1 MKLSEKARSISPSL
15 TLDITANANKMRSL
29 GIDVIGFGAG
39 EPDFD
44 TPDYIKKAAI
54 EAIEK
59 GYTKYTPTSGIIE
72 LKEAI
77 VSKLKNDNNLSYE
90 TSQIVVSNGAKQSIY
105 NTLCAI
111 LNPGDEVLIPS
122 PYWLSYPEMV
132 KLANGV
138 PIFVETDERNNFKV
152 TVEQLEEAISDR
164 TKAIIINSPNNP
176 TGAVYNET
184 ELKNIADL
192 AVKHNIFIIS
202 DEIYEKLI
210 YDGRHI
216 SIASFND
223 EIKNLTIIINGM
235 SKAYSMTGWR
245 IGYSASNKEIAN
257 LISNIQSHMTSN
269 PNTIAQYASVKA
281 LSTGYDIIE
290 NMVNEFKKRRD
301 YIVERINK
309 INGLTCIKP
318 QGAFYVIVNIS
329 KYIGMNISGKII
341 NGSVDFANFV
351 LEKAKVAVIPCLPFG
366 NDNYIRLSYATS
378 IKNIEEGLN
387 RIENLL
393 KNI

>member
-29 GIDVIGFGAG
+29 GIHVIGFGAG

>member
-269 PNTIAQYASVKA
+269 PNTIAQYASVRA
-281 LSTGYDIIE
+281 LSTGNDIIE
-290 NMVNEFKKRRD
+290 NMVNEFKQRRD

-309 INGLTCIKP
+309 IDGLTCLKP

-329 KYIGMNISGKII
+329 KYIGMNISGKKI
-341 NGSVDFANFV
+341 NGSIDFANFV

>member
-15 TLDITANANKMRSL
+15 TLDITAKANKMRTL

-54 EAIEK
+54 EAIKK

-77 VSKLKNDNNLSYE
+77 VSKLKKDNNLSYE

-138 PIFVETDERNNFKV
+138 PIFVATDECNNFKV
-152 TVEQLEEAISDR
+152 TVEQLEKAISDR

-184 ELKNIADL
+184 ELKNIAAL
-192 AVKHNIFIIS
+192 AVKRNIFIIS

-210 YDGRHI
+210 YDGGHI

-245 IGYSASNKEIAN
+245 IGYSASNKEIAS

-281 LSTGYDIIE
+281 LSTGNDIIK

-329 KYIGMNISGKII
+329 KYIGMNISGKKI
-341 NGSVDFANFV
+341 NGSIDFANFV

>member
-318 QGAFYVIVNIS
+318 QGAFYVIVNIG

>member
-15 TLDITANANKMRSL
+15 TLDITAKASKMRSL

-245 IGYSASNKEIAN
+245 IGYSASNKEIAS

-281 LSTGYDIIE
+281 LSTGNDIIE

-309 INGLTCIKP
+309 VNGLTCIKP

-329 KYIGMNISGKII
+329 KYIGMNISGEKI
-341 NGSVDFANFV
+341 NGSIDFANFV

-378 IKNIEEGLN
+378 IQNIEEGLN

>member
-29 GIDVIGFGAG
+29 GIHVIGFGAG

-245 IGYSASNKEIAN
+245 IGYSASNKEIAS
-257 LISNIQSHMTSN
+257 LISNIQSHITSN

-281 LSTGYDIIE
+281 LSTGNDIIE

-301 YIVERINK
+301 YMVERINK

>member
-1 MKLSEKARSISPSL
+1 
-15 TLDITANANKMRSL
+15 
-29 GIDVIGFGAG
+29 
-39 EPDFD
+39 
-44 TPDYIKKAAI
+44 
-54 EAIEK
+54 
-59 GYTKYTPTSGIIE
+59 
-72 LKEAI
+72 
-77 VSKLKNDNNLSYE
+77 
-90 TSQIVVSNGAKQSIY
+90 
-105 NTLCAI
+105 
-111 LNPGDEVLIPS
+111 
-122 PYWLSYPEMV
+122 MV

-152 TVEQLEEAISDR
+152 TVEQLEKAISDR

-210 YDGRHI
+210 YDGKHI

-223 EIKNLTIIINGM
+223 EIKNLTVVINGM

-245 IGYSASNKEIAN
+245 IGYSASNKEIAS
-257 LISNIQSHMTSN
+257 LINNIQSHTTSN
-269 PNTIAQYASVKA
+269 PNTIAQYASVRA
-281 LSTGYDIIE
+281 LSTGNDIIE
-290 NMVNEFKKRRD
+290 NMVNEFKQRRD

-309 INGLTCIKP
+309 IDGLTCLKP

-329 KYIGMNISGKII
+329 KYIGMNISGKKI
-341 NGSVDFANFV
+341 NGSIDFANFV

-378 IKNIEEGLN
+378 IQNIEEGLN

>member
-1 MKLSEKARSISPSL
+1 MRLSEKAHRISPSL
-15 TLDITANANKMRSL
+15 TLEITAKANKMRSS
-29 GIDVIGFGAG
+29 GIDIIGFGAG

-44 TPDYIKKAAI
+44 TPDYIKRAAI

-59 GYTKYTPTSGIIE
+59 GYTKYTPASGIVE

-77 VSKLKNDNNLSYE
+77 INKLKNDNNLSYD
-90 TSQIVVSNGAKQSIY
+90 TSQIVVSNGAKHSIY

-132 KLANGV
+132 RLADGI
-138 PIFVETDERNNFKV
+138 PIFVETSEHNNFKV

-176 TGAVYNET
+176 TGAVYNEA
-184 ELKNIADL
+184 ELKNIAAL

-216 SIASFND
+216 SIASFNN

-245 IGYSASNKEIAN
+245 IGYSASNKEIAK
-257 LISNIQSHMTSN
+257 LISNVQSHTTSN
-269 PNTIAQYASVKA
+269 PNTIAQYASIKA
-281 LSTGYDIIE
+281 LSTGNDIID
-290 NMVNEFKKRRD
+290 NMVSEFKKRRD
-301 YIVERINK
+301 YMIKRINNIK
-309 INGLTCIKP
+309 GLKCIKP
-318 QGAFYVIVNIS
+318 QGAFYVLVNIS
-329 KYIGMNISGKII
+329 RYIGMDIGGKLI
-341 NGSVDFANFV
+341 NGSVDFADFV

-378 IKNIEEGLN
+378 IQNIEEGLN
-387 RIENLL
+387 RIESLL

>member
-15 TLDITANANKMRSL
+15 TLDITAKANKMRTL

-90 TSQIVVSNGAKQSIY
+90 TSEIVVSNGAKQSIY

-152 TVEQLEEAISDR
+152 TVEQLEKAISDK

-210 YDGRHI
+210 YDGKHI

-223 EIKNLTIIINGM
+223 EIKNLTVVINGM

-257 LISNIQSHMTSN
+257 LINNIQSHTTSN
-269 PNTIAQYASVKA
+269 PNTIAQYASVRA
-281 LSTGYDIIE
+281 LSTGNDIIE
-290 NMVNEFKKRRD
+290 NMVNEFKQRRD

-309 INGLTCIKP
+309 IDGLTCLKP

-329 KYIGMNISGKII
+329 KYIGMNISGKKI
-341 NGSVDFANFV
+341 NGSIDFANFV

-378 IKNIEEGLN
+378 IQNIEEGLN

>member
-15 TLDITANANKMRSL
+15 TLDITAKANKMRSL

>member
-15 TLDITANANKMRSL
+15 TLDITAKANKMRTL

-90 TSQIVVSNGAKQSIY
+90 TSEIVVSNGAKQSIY

-152 TVEQLEEAISDR
+152 TVEQLEKAISDR

-210 YDGRHI
+210 YDGKHI

-223 EIKNLTIIINGM
+223 KIKNLTVVINGM

-245 IGYSASNKEIAN
+245 IGYSASNKEIAS
-257 LISNIQSHMTSN
+257 LINNIQSHTTSN
-269 PNTIAQYASVKA
+269 PNTIAQYASVRA
-281 LSTGYDIIE
+281 LSTGNDIIE
-290 NMVNEFKKRRD
+290 NMVNEFKQRRD

-309 INGLTCIKP
+309 IDGLTCLKP

-329 KYIGMNISGKII
+329 KYIGMNISGKKI
-341 NGSVDFANFV
+341 NGSIDFANFV

-378 IKNIEEGLN
+378 IQNIEEGLN

>member
-15 TLDITANANKMRSL
+15 TLDITAKANKMRTL

-90 TSQIVVSNGAKQSIY
+90 TSEIVVSNGAKQSIY

-152 TVEQLEEAISDR
+152 TVEQLEKAISDR

-210 YDGRHI
+210 YDGKHI

-223 EIKNLTIIINGM
+223 EIKNLTVVINGM

-245 IGYSASNKEIAN
+245 IGYSASNKEIAS
-257 LISNIQSHMTSN
+257 LINNIQSHTTSN
-269 PNTIAQYASVKA
+269 PNTIAQYASVRA
-281 LSTGYDIIE
+281 LSTGNDIIE
-290 NMVNEFKKRRD
+290 NMVNEFKQRRD

-309 INGLTCIKP
+309 IDGLTCLKP

-329 KYIGMNISGKII
+329 KYIGMNISGKKI
-341 NGSVDFANFV
+341 NGSIDFANFV

-378 IKNIEEGLN
+378 IQNIEEGLN

>member
-184 ELKNIADL
+184 ELKNIADF

>member
-223 EIKNLTIIINGM
+223 DIKNLTIIINGM

>member
-223 EIKNLTIIINGM
+223 DIKNLTIIINGM

-269 PNTIAQYASVKA
+269 PNTIAQYASVRA
-281 LSTGYDIIE
+281 LSTGNDIIE
-290 NMVNEFKKRRD
+290 NMVNEFKQRRD

-309 INGLTCIKP
+309 IDGLTCLKP

-329 KYIGMNISGKII
+329 KYIGMNISGKKI
-341 NGSVDFANFV
+341 NGSIDFANFV